1 MSVEQSTQL
10 IQLIL
15 NSILISVACALV
27 LGGLTAR
34 QAALEER
41 LQLLTRQ
48 YYDYADPVEGSAG
61 LRSDRLSY
69 VKKALRQVQYRCQ
82 ISHYSILAVHYALL
96 FSIVSVLILAFR
108 TAINL
113 DWLIPVAMACFI
125 FGIAIMLISVGLTL
139 IDLHL
144 SDRPLLE
151 DIRGILNL
159 GLSDD
164 AYPAT
169 SRTRRSSSS
178 YDRPYPKLPSSGMAA
193 RSRRRVG

>member
-41 LQLLTRQ
+41 LQLLARQ
-48 YYDYADPVEGSAG
+48 YYDYADQLEGSSG
-61 LRSDRLSY
+61 FRGDRLSY
-69 VKKALRQVQYRCQ
+69 VKKALRQLQYRCQ
-82 ISHYSILAVHYALL
+82 ISHYSVLAVHYALL

-108 TAINL
+108 TAITL
-113 DWLIPVAMACFI
+113 DWLIPVALACFI
-125 FGIAIMLISVGLTL
+125 LGVAITLLGVGLTL

-151 DIRGILNL
+151 DMRGILNL
-159 GLSDD
+159 GISDD
-164 AYPAT
+164 SYPAT
-169 SRTRRSSSS
+169 ARSRRTTSS
-178 YDRPYPKLPSSGMAA
+178 YDRAYPKMSSSSVTS

>member
-41 LQLLTRQ
+41 LQLLARQ
-48 YYDYADPVEGSAG
+48 YSDYAEQFESGAG
-61 LRSDRLSY
+61 LRSDRLGY
-69 VKKALRQVQYRCQ
+69 VKKALRQVQYRYQ
-82 ISHYSILAVHYALL
+82 ISHYSVLAVHYALL
-96 FSIVSVLILAFR
+96 FSIISVLILAFR
-108 TAINL
+108 TAINM
-113 DWLIPVAMACFI
+113 DWLIPIALACFI
-125 FGIAIMLISVGLTL
+125 LGIAIMLLGVGLTL

-151 DIRGILNL
+151 DLRSILNL
-159 GLSDD
+159 GVSDD
-164 AYPAT
+164 SYPVA
-169 SRTRRSSSS
+169 SRSRRTSSS
-178 YDRPYPKLPSSGMAA
+178 YDRTYPKLPSSGMTT

>member
-34 QAALEER
+34 QVALEER
-41 LQLLTRQ
+41 LQLLARQ
-48 YYDYADPVEGSAG
+48 YSDYADQLESGAG
-61 LRSDRLSY
+61 LRSDRVSY
-69 VKKALRQVQYRCQ
+69 VKKALRQVQYRCH
-82 ISHYSILAVHYALL
+82 ISHYSVLAAHYALL

-113 DWLIPVAMACFI
+113 DWLIPIALACFI
-125 FGIAIMLISVGLTL
+125 LGIAILLLGVGLTL

-151 DIRGILNL
+151 DVRGILNL
-159 GLSDD
+159 GMGEES
-164 AYPAT
+164 YPPT
-169 SRTRRSSSS
+169 SRTRRTSSS
-178 YDRPYPKLPSSGMAA
+178 YDRSYPKLPSSSMAT

>member
-41 LQLLTRQ
+41 LQLLARQ
-48 YYDYADPVEGSAG
+48 YYDYADVEGSAG
-61 LRSDRLSY
+61 WRSDRLSY

-82 ISHYSILAVHYALL
+82 ISHYSVLAVHYALL

-108 TAINL
+108 TAISL
-113 DWLIPVAMACFI
+113 EWLIPVALACFI
-125 FGIAIMLISVGLTL
+125 FGIAIMLLGVGLTL

-151 DIRGILNL
+151 DMRGILNL
-159 GLSDD
+159 GINDD
-164 AYPAT
+164 SYPAPSRPRRSAGNYDRAYSGRMSSGLT
-169 SRTRRSSSS
+169 SR
-178 YDRPYPKLPSSGMAA
+178 A
-193 RSRRRVG
+193 RRRVG